1 MPRKGP
7 VKPRVVEPDPIYK
20 NRLVTKLIN
29 RSMRDGKKSVAQ
41 REVYKALELIKEK
54 NQEDPIKTFTKALE
68 NVKPSMEIRPR
79 RIGGA
84 AYQVPM
90 PVKGERRES
99 LAIRWLITA
108 TRTRSNSEFHTY
120 ADKLAAELIDAAK
133 NEGGAVKKRTDV
145 ERMAEANRAF
155 AHFRW

>member
-1 MPRKGP
+1 MPRHGP
-7 VKPRVVEPDPIYK
+7 VRPREVQPDPIYK

-29 RSMRDGKKSVAQ
+29 RSMLDGKKSVAEKEIY
-41 REVYKALELIKEK
+41 RALELIKEK
-54 NQEDPIKTFTKALE
+54 TQEDPIKVFTRAIE

-84 AYQVPM
+84 AYQVPV

-99 LAIRWLITA
+99 LAIRWLIA
-108 TRTRSNSEFHTY
+108 ASRARPNSEFHTY
-120 ADKLAAELIDAAK
+120 AEKLVAELTDAAK